1 MTDGASPGVLGALAP
16 MLRELR
22 EVRDLPDD
30 DPRRQA
36 ALEKKRRMLDIVEH
50 YEGCKVPKA

>member
-1 MTDGASPGVLGALAP
+1 VTTEAP
-16 MLRELR
+16 SSAAPSRQCLHELR

-36 ALEKKRRMLDIVEH
+36 ALEEKRRLLALVDQVEG
-50 YEGCKVPKA
+50 ERRQR

>member
-1 MTDGASPGVLGALAP
+1 MTTEAPSSAAALAP
-16 MLRELR
+16 MLHELR

-36 ALEKKRRMLDIVEH
+36 ALEEKRRLLALVDQVEG
-50 YEGCKVPKA
+50 ERRQR